1 MKTCEIQSIDSLG
14 TQQTY
19 NIEMK
24 ADQHN
29 YAVFGENKNK
39 NFLISKNSHAVAYT
53 YISSRLLY
61 LKAHYPLEFFV
72 TTLGL
77 EADEDKLKSYKRE
90 AERIGIVIN
99 RCDINKSKTNYSIVD
114 NEIYVGF
121 SNIKGIGKEVAE
133 EIVSKQPYAGIEDF
147 LCRFGVDKRI
157 VEPLIYLG
165 VFKDAPVPV
174 MLEFYEE
181 YKSWQKSIK
190 DKEKRQN
197 KRKEELVANLRSFL
211 RDDFEDK
218 SFLDHE
224 NLMNLYKNFE
234 NFDESCLSEEFDKE
248 DFHQMLR
255 KYWKSVSSYEQK
267 SELIEENFISLN
279 NWTPKGLYSEDSIPN
294 QFELEKKYY
303 GFSWQHPLEKS
314 PDYIGDLSFN
324 KFKDDESILGSGVE
338 CMIIK
343 KPEERIS
350 KKDHKYYCVQVEDED
365 WNVEIVT
372 FWQEDYNRF
381 KEELEYWN
389 EEENRGNLL
398 QMRLIRP
405 GKGFKS
411 YTFESPKKQ
420 DRYKIPEKEKDYRL
434 QVMRGPVK

>member
-1 MKTCEIQSIDSLG
+1 
-14 TQQTY
+14 
-19 NIEMK
+19 
-24 ADQHN
+24 
-29 YAVFGENKNK
+29 
-39 NFLISKNSHAVAYT
+39 
-53 YISSRLLY
+53 
-61 LKAHYPLEFFV
+61 
-72 TTLGL
+72 
-77 EADEDKLKSYKRE
+77 
-90 AERIGIVIN
+90 
-99 RCDINKSKTNYSIVD
+99 
-114 NEIYVGF
+114 
-121 SNIKGIGKEVAE
+121 
-133 EIVSKQPYAGIEDF
+133 
-147 LCRFGVDKRI
+147 
-157 VEPLIYLG
+157 
-165 VFKDAPVPV
+165 
-174 MLEFYEE
+174 
-181 YKSWQKSIK
+181 
-190 DKEKRQN
+190 
-197 KRKEELVANLRSFL
+197 
-211 RDDFEDK
+211 
-218 SFLDHE
+218 
-224 NLMNLYKNFE
+224 MNLYKNFE